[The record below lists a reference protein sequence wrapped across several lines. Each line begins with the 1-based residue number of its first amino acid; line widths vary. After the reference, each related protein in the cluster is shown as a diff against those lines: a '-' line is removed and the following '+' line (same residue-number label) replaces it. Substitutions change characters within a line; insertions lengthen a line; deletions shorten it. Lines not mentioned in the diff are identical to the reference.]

1 MCPHLSNYARA
12 VIFQGFLLSP
22 CSEHCRMYMINSSA
36 EILFLRS
43 NLSIGYKIL
52 WPIYQPLDFNSHG

>member
-1 MCPHLSNYARA
+1 MCPHLSNYALA

-22 CSEHCRMYMINSSA
+22 CSEHCRMYTMNSKT

-43 NLSIGYKIL
+43 NPPYWINTYYGLFVSFGL
-52 WPIYQPLDFNSHG
+52 